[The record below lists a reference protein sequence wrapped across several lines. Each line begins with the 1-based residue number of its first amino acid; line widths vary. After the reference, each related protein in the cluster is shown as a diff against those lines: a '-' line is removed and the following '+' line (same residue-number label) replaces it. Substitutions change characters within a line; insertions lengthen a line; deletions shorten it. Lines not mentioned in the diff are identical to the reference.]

1 MFTLQT
7 SRKISQFMPLSSQK
21 QKKKKALSNL
31 AFPWQ
36 IMRNEVH
43 SATEMVNTSLNL
55 LRQVKHI
62 RWDDKIFIKVSP
74 NHVGVKNYSSCIVQS
89 ADVDWAKINKQE
101 FSLSQPSHEYLTDT
115 DSLLVFF
122 WKITLRRY
130 LHIFPPCFS
139 LFPLCLWSAEWPCAS
154 SARTISTSPLLLT
167 LPPPKA
173 PPLCCSSPP
182 AVFHSA
188 SLMSHLLPPA

>member
-1 MFTLQT
+1 MVT
-7 SRKISQFMPLSSQK
+7 STDQSNSSAIPAVSPHIWHWISYKSQRNYLRAYSIQSTHIK
-21 QKKKKALSNL
+21 HEARVSCSHCKHPGKYHNLCLYPHRSKKKKALSNL

-115 DSLLVFF
+115 DSLLFF
-122 WKITLRRY
+122 WR
-130 LHIFPPCFS
+130 
-139 LFPLCLWSAEWPCAS
+139 
-154 SARTISTSPLLLT
+154 
-167 LPPPKA
+167 
-173 PPLCCSSPP
+173 
-182 AVFHSA
+182 
-188 SLMSHLLPPA
+188 